1 MSIQFK
7 EYREVSRKF
16 LLRVLEKQKEDNDIY
31 PVSLFSKNLEDELR
45 KSGFFDKYKKTLWW
59 RQEVCPITFRPLYA
73 PINDAND

>member
-45 KSGFFDKYKKTLWW
+45 KSGFKKTRSLSNNFSSFICSNQ
-59 RQEVCPITFRPLYA
+59 RCQRLMK
-73 PINDAND
+73 